1 MGDCCRRNDF
11 RFFTPLRCVR
21 NDRMGMAAFGM
32 TGKGCCAAFRM
43 TREGTLRSGW
53 QNLARVVSSEG
64 RNLKLETG
72 GCATILDSSLRCA
85 AFRMTGEGRFV
96 QDGRV
101 NCCAAFGMTGKG
113 CCAAFRMT
121 REGTLRSGW
130 QNLAR
135 VVSSEGR
142 NLKLETGGCATILD
156 SSLRCAAFRMT
167 EWGWLRPE

>member
-1 MGDCCRRNDF
+1 
-11 RFFTPLRCVR
+11 
-21 NDRMGMAAFGM
+21 MGMAAFGM
-32 TGKGCCAAFRM
+32 TGKGCCAAFR
-43 TREGTLRSGW
+43 
-53 QNLARVVSSEG
+53 
-64 RNLKLETG
+64 
-72 GCATILDSSLRCA
+72 
-85 AFRMTGEGRFV
+85 
-96 QDGRV
+96 
-101 NCCAAFGMTGKG
+101 MTGKG

-167 EWGWLRPE
+167 EWGWLRSE